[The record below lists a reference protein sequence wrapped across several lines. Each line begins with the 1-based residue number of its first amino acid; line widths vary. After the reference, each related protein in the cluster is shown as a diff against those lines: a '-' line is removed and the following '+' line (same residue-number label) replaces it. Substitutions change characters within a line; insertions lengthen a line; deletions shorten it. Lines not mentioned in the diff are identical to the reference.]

1 MSGQTL
7 NTSTNTLK
15 LDNPMR
21 KIKIEKVVVNCS
33 VGRSGA
39 PLERAEKIIEMLTGQ
54 KPSIRK
60 AKKTI
65 RGFGIHRGEPI
76 AVMVTLRRKKARE
89 FLQKAFAAVGYRVR
103 EENFDE
109 HGNLAFGIKE
119 HLDIPGTKYNPEL
132 GVIGMD
138 VIIHVS
144 RPGRRV
150 ILRRRARSKIDKKH
164 LVTKEESIKFFQ
176 EEFGVKIV
184 TY

>member
-7 NTSTNTLK
+7 NTSTSSLK

-21 KIKIEKVVVNCS
+21 RIKIEKVVVNCS
-33 VGRSGA
+33 EGKSGA

-54 KPSIRK
+54 RPSIRK

-76 AVMVTLRRKKARE
+76 AVMVTLRRNKARE
-89 FLQKAFAAVGYRVR
+89 FLQKALAAVGYKVR
-103 EENFDE
+103 EENFDQ
-109 HGNLAFGIKE
+109 HGNLAFGIRE

-138 VIIHVS
+138 IIVHVS
-144 RPGRRV
+144 RPGRR
-150 ILRRRARSKIDKKH
+150 IMLRRRARSKIGKNH
-164 LVTKEESIKFFQ
+164 LVSKEESIRFFQ
-176 EEFGVKIV
+176 EEFGVKIIS
-184 TY
+184 

>member
-1 MSGQTL
+1 MGEQTL
-7 NTSTNTLK
+7 NTSVSALK

-21 KIKIEKVVVNCS
+21 RIRIEKVVVNCS
-33 VGRSGA
+33 VGKSGA
-39 PLERAEKIIEMLTGQ
+39 PLERAEKILEMLTGQ

-65 RGFGIHRGEPI
+65 RGFGIHRSEPI
-76 AVMVTLRRKKARE
+76 AVMVTLRRDKARE

-103 EENFDE
+103 EENFDQY
-109 HGNLAFGIKE
+109 GNLAFGIKE

-150 ILRRRARSKIDKKH
+150 MLRRRARSKMGKKH
-164 LVTKEESIKFFQ
+164 LVAKEESMRFFL

-184 TY
+184 S